1 MTRGFYEV
9 DTTAVAGGGGGAG
22 ARLSVAGGAAPSRGV
37 VGTVARIGALY
48 LVLYGLLGG
57 GGKTILRLAVALFFV
72 LEYRIPQRA
81 LLALRGG
88 GGRRGGDAI
97 PRAALPAGVRIAP
110 LRLRAK
116 F

>member
-1 MTRGFYEV
+1 M
-9 DTTAVAGGGGGAG
+9 
-22 ARLSVAGGAAPSRGV
+22 AGGATPSRGV

-88 GGRRGGDAI
+88 GARKSGVA
-97 PRAALPAGVRIAP
+97 PRAALPAAVRIAP